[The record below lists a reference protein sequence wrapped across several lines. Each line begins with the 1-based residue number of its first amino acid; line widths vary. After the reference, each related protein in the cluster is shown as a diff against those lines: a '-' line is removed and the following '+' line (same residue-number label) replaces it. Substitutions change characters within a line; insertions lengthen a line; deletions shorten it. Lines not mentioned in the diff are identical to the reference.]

1 MKHLPSK
8 QELTIAG
15 QRLCYTLAGEGE
27 GPVIVLING
36 SGGPLEAWYKL
47 YPQIAQ
53 LGSRVL
59 AYDRPGV
66 GGSAKPTTPQTGAA
80 AVALLRGLL
89 GALALPG
96 PYLLLGH
103 SFGGLH
109 ANLFARLHPEEV
121 MGVVLLEA
129 TAPAD
134 VGSMREHQTAAQRA
148 VNRLLN
154 LFSRPDPNDEV
165 SQERQTVAQIAAA
178 PPFPAVP
185 LRVITG
191 AKTLPGWMTSAAALD
206 LRRRHQQG
214 LLALSPQGVQL
225 LAERSGH
232 FPQMS
237 EPALVIEAVAQ
248 VLSAGVP
255 SSQGVL
261 HAIR

>member
-8 QELTIAG
+8 QQLTIADQG
-15 QRLCYTLAGEGE
+15 LCYTLTGEGA

-47 YPQIAQ
+47 YPRIAQ

-66 GGSAKPTTPQTGAA
+66 GGSAKPTVPQTAAA

-89 GALALPG
+89 GALGLPG

-121 MGVVLLEA
+121 SGVVLLEA
-129 TAPAD
+129 TAPSD
-134 VGSMREHQTAAQRA
+134 IGSMRQFQSAAQRTI
-148 VNRLLN
+148 NQLLN

-165 SQERQTVAQIAAA
+165 SHEQQTVAQIAAA

-191 AKTLPGWMTSAAALD
+191 SKTMPGWMTSVAAMEQ
-206 LRRRHQQG
+206 RRRNQQG
-214 LLALSPQGVQL
+214 LLALSPQGAQL

-248 VLSAGVP
+248 VLSIGVP
-255 SSQGVL
+255 
-261 HAIR
+261 